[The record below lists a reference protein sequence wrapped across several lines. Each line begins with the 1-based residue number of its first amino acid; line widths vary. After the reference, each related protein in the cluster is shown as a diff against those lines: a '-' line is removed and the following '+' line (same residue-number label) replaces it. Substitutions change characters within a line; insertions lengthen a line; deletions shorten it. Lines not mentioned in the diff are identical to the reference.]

1 MNFNKLYKTVASG
14 TQTGTGITT
23 ETRTRGHHNPK
34 YADLDA
40 NGTHAVIE
48 ASHVGQRFTSEKGG
62 ETTVLDDISFNLHEG
77 EIVAILGRSGAGK
90 STFLRI
96 LAGLIQPT
104 SGQVSYRGKAL
115 NGPNPGVA
123 LVFQTFALMPWLT
136 VEDNVELGLEARGV
150 PREER
155 HKRAL
160 AAIDAIGL
168 DGFES
173 AYPKELSG
181 GMKQRIGIA
190 RALVL
195 RPDALFMDE
204 PFSAL
209 DVLTAENL
217 RQEVLKLW
225 NSNRSGIKSILIVT
239 HNIEEAV
246 QMADRVV
253 VLGSHPGHL
262 IAQVPVNLPRPRDK
276 HSPEFEAMVD
286 KLYTILTGQESQR
299 SRANAVNDNAE
310 NTEAGTAVKSG
321 TTEKSSSDG
330 YGYDTTDSGHVKG
343 SQEAKR
349 SDNLTQGDGTAQT
362 GGANDTDV
370 QTSALGRHS
379 TTTKRDGDNATNG
392 YDTIAPAP
400 DVDGSHGQANKHDHA
415 GGLSQHDTSSGN
427 GKNGNANAN
436 GTDDSG
442 SMSSDSRTDRNRHDD
457 SNDADNAQAKANA
470 KLTAHENV
478 VKTKKNGA
486 PDELLPNATP
496 GGLAGLLDVVSN
508 YEGGVDLADLAADL
522 SFEVDDLFPLI
533 DAGTMLGLLTVSRGH
548 CTVTRDGD
556 RWCHADVL
564 EAKKLFAQL
573 IMDHAPLVRTI
584 DWALRN
590 HPDKGLRGELIL
602 DLLRSQHTD
611 EEAQQQF
618 DIAVTW
624 GRYGELFDYD
634 ADDDQLTL
642 DDANR

>member
-14 TQTGTGITT
+14 TETGTATA
-23 ETRTRGHHNPK
+23 TRTHSRHNPK

-40 NGTHAVIE
+40 NGTHTVIE
-48 ASHVGQRFTSEKGG
+48 ASHISQSFTSEKGN

-104 SGQVSYRGKAL
+104 SGKVSYRGKEL
-115 NGPNPGVA
+115 DGPNPGVA

-160 AAIDAIGL
+160 EAIDAIGL

-217 RQEVLKLW
+217 RQEVLNLW
-225 NSNRSGIKSILIVT
+225 NNNQSGMKSILIVT

-286 KLYTILTGQESQR
+286 KLYAILTGQESQR
-299 SRANAVNDNAE
+299 SRQIAQKKAE
-310 NTEAGTAVKSG
+310 NAAGATSDAAQNPTTQSSSSKSDNGNKSANSSKSSDNQGNGIGSGQTSGTA
-321 TTEKSSSDG
+321 
-330 YGYDTTDSGHVKG
+330 
-343 SQEAKR
+343 
-349 SDNLTQGDGTAQT
+349 N
-362 GGANDTDV
+362 
-370 QTSALGRHS
+370 
-379 TTTKRDGDNATNG
+379 
-392 YDTIAPAP
+392 
-400 DVDGSHGQANKHDHA
+400 DHA
-415 GGLSQHDTSSGN
+415 
-427 GKNGNANAN
+427 A
-436 GTDDSG
+436 
-442 SMSSDSRTDRNRHDD
+442 
-457 SNDADNAQAKANA
+457 AQAKANE
-470 KLTAHENV
+470 KLAAHENDTK
-478 VKTKKNGA
+478 VKDNNART
-486 PDELLPNATP
+486 ELLPNATP

-533 DAGTMLGLLTVSRGH
+533 DAGTMLGLLTVNNGH
-548 CTVTRDGD
+548 CTITREGD

-584 DWALRN
+584 DRALRN
-590 HPDKGLRGELIL
+590 HPDRGLRGELIL

-642 DDANR
+642 DEANK

>member
-1 MNFNKLYKTVASG
+1 MILGIPIKSIKKDLIMNFTKLLNTVGSD
-14 TQTGTGITT
+14 TQTGNRASAA
-23 ETRTRGHHNPK
+23 TRTRGRRRANPNF
-34 YADLDA
+34 ADLDA
-40 NGTHAVIE
+40 NATHTVIE
-48 ASHVGQRFTSEKGG
+48 ASHISQRFTSEKGH

-77 EIVAILGRSGAGK
+77 EIVAVLGRSGAGK

-96 LAGLIQPT
+96 LAGLVEPS

-115 NGPNPGVA
+115 DGPNPGVA

-136 VEDNVELGLEARGV
+136 VQDNVELGLEAKGI
-150 PREER
+150 PRAKR
-155 HKRAL
+155 HELAL
-160 AAIDAIGL
+160 SAIDAIGL

-181 GMKQRIGIA
+181 GMRQRVGIA

-217 RQEVLKLW
+217 RQEVLNLW
-225 NSNRSGIKSILIVT
+225 NGKSSDIKSILIVT

-262 IAQVPVNLPRPRDK
+262 IAQVSVDLPRPRDK

-286 KLYTILTGQESQR
+286 KLYAILTGKDESQK
-299 SRANAVNDNAE
+299 SKIE
-310 NTEAGTAVKSG
+310 NTKPQDSNESASVSSTFATA
-321 TTEKSSSDG
+321 
-330 YGYDTTDSGHVKG
+330 DSGVDAKSDDLTNLSAAGDKG
-343 SQEAKR
+343 EPLVAR
-349 SDNLTQGDGTAQT
+349 T
-362 GGANDTDV
+362 
-370 QTSALGRHS
+370 
-379 TTTKRDGDNATNG
+379 
-392 YDTIAPAP
+392 
-400 DVDGSHGQANKHDHA
+400 
-415 GGLSQHDTSSGN
+415 
-427 GKNGNANAN
+427 GKNGKSTTPNDSDETTAL
-436 GTDDSG
+436 GTPEDS
-442 SMSSDSRTDRNRHDD
+442 
-457 SNDADNAQAKANA
+457 
-470 KLTAHENV
+470 
-478 VKTKKNGA
+478 
-486 PDELLPNATP
+486 PDKRLLPNATP

-508 YEGGVDLADLAADL
+508 YPSGVDLADLAADL

-533 DAGTMLGLLTVSRGH
+533 DAGTMLGLLTVSNGH
-548 CTVTRDGD
+548 CAITREGE

-564 EAKKLFAQL
+564 DAKKLFARL
-573 IMDHAPLVRTI
+573 VMEHAPLVRTI
-584 DWALRN
+584 DRALRN
-590 HPDKGLRGELIL
+590 HPDHGLRGELIL

-624 GRYGELFDYD
+624 SRYGELFDYD

-642 DDANR
+642 DDANK